1 MSVVAATKD
10 FIRFLR
16 NPQFTTESNDSLEFA
31 TLTLLYVIIF
41 FLIIAVS
48 SPLMILVGVN
58 DMQHS
63 IDTLMDSI
71 SIGDFVFLTV
81 IGAPIVEE
89 LMFRWHLRRPLVLI
103 FIIFSGLSAG
113 VGYLF
118 IVDLLNLLQAGIII
132 SFLIAL
138 GLLLMY
144 SRVVRT
150 SLDRFY
156 RKHFGILF
164 YLTVIVFA
172 GVHLNNFSEL
182 DNLYVAPI
190 LILPQAMVALFLGY
204 VRMKKNIL
212 WSIYFHAFHNMI
224 PLSLFL
230 LAPTE

>member
-1 MSVVAATKD
+1 MSVVAASKD
-10 FIRFLR
+10 FIGFLR
-16 NPQFTTESNDSLEFA
+16 NPQFITESDDSLEFA
-31 TLTLLYVIIF
+31 TLTLLYLFIF
-41 FLIIAVS
+41 FLIIVVS

-71 SIGDFVFLTV
+71 SIWGFFFLTV
-81 IGAPIVEE
+81 IGAPIIEE
-89 LMFRWHLRRPLVLI
+89 LIFRWHLRRPLALI
-103 FIIFSGLSAG
+103 FIICLAFSAG

-118 IVDLLNLLQAGIII
+118 VVDFLNLLQAGIII
-132 SFLIAL
+132 GFFIAL

-144 SRVVRT
+144 SREVRT

-164 YLTVIVFA
+164 YLTVIIFA
-172 GVHLNNFSEL
+172 GVHLSNFSEL

-224 PLSLFL
+224 PISLFL

>member
-1 MSVVAATKD
+1 MSVVAASKD

-16 NPQFTTESNDSLEFA
+16 NPQFITESDDSLEFA
-31 TLTLLYVIIF
+31 TLPLLYVIIF
-41 FLIIAVS
+41 FLIIVVS

-63 IDTLMDSI
+63 IDTLMDSV
-71 SIGDFVFLTV
+71 SIWGFIFITV
-81 IGAPIVEE
+81 IGAPIMEE
-89 LMFRWHLRRPLVLI
+89 LIFRWHLRRPLVLI
-103 FIIFSGLSAG
+103 FIICSAFSAG
-113 VGYLF
+113 VAYLL
-118 IVDLLNLLQAGIII
+118 VTDLLNLLQAGIII
-132 SFLIAL
+132 AFFMAL

-144 SRVVRT
+144 SRVVKA

-156 RKHFGILF
+156 RKHFGIVF

-172 GVHLNNFSEL
+172 GVHLSNFSEL

-224 PLSLFL
+224 PISLFL